1 MDSRI
6 DIKITLTS
14 ESHIYSAATSAKMK
28 IRGQITYWEAYFDSC
43 LKVWNQFQT
52 VLWHYTPNTRL
63 KEQGP
68 HSSKFP
74 EPDGRLLRISRKIFL
89 IVDALDEY
97 DIFSISRILDEVS
110 EFQVSENL
118 NFLATSRR
126 YSSHCSCI
134 PAQSCSRDS
143 CGQGRCDKI
152 YQWTRSNLH
161 SCLLSRHPE
170 LQQKAMI
177 IHF

>member
-1 MDSRI
+1 MNSRI

-14 ESHIYSAATSAKMK
+14 ESHIYSAATSAKMNF
-28 IRGQITYWEAYFDSC
+28 RGQITYWQAYFDSC

-52 VLWHYTPNTRL
+52 VFS
-63 KEQGP
+63 Q
-68 HSSKFP
+68 
-74 EPDGRLLRISRKIFL
+74 IFL

-97 DIFSISRILDEVS
+97 DRFSISRILDEVS
-110 EFQVSENL
+110 EFQVTENL

-126 YSSHCSCI
+126 YSSHCSWI

-152 YQWTRSNLH
+152 YQWTLSNLH

-170 LQQKAMI
+170 LQQNAMI
-177 IHF
+177 IISEAIQGM